1 MGRREQARAEAAFL
15 RGDTGVD
22 GAATDAETRDE
33 AEVERDRAR
42 EQLLRGRA
50 YLGRE
55 LLTWLLWRSESGD
68 PLVEVEGEGVAVLFT
83 GKVLL
88 RGVAGDVTELGA
100 RGAAAPYAAQVKRA
114 LASGLLVHQARLRL
128 TQGERAFEVTLD
140 AEHLD
145 VRAAKLPEL
154 LTEAE
159 DDRAAER
166 LDLCERLGAMVDA
179 LVAAF
184 LEARG
189 GKAWARATVPAL
201 RAWMEEGA

>member
-22 GAATDAETRDE
+22 GAATDADVRDE
-33 AEVERDRAR
+33 AEVERDKAR
-42 EQLLRGRA
+42 EQLLRGRT

-55 LLTWLLWRSESGD
+55 LLTWLLWRSEAGD
-68 PLVEVEGEGVAVLFT
+68 PLVEVDGAGVVVLFA

-88 RGVAGDVTELGA
+88 RGVAGDVTEVAA
-100 RGAAAPYAAQVKRA
+100 RGAAAPYAAQIKRA
-114 LASGLLVHQARLRL
+114 LATGLLVHQARLRL
-128 TQGERAFEVTLD
+128 SHGERVFEATLD

-166 LDLCERLGAMVDA
+166 LDLCEQLGRIVDA

-184 LEARG
+184 LEVRG
-189 GKAWARATVPAL
+189 GKAWSRTVPAL
-201 RAWMEEGA
+201 RAWMEDVG

>member
-22 GAATDAETRDE
+22 GAATDADVRDE
-33 AEVERDRAR
+33 AEVERDKAR
-42 EQLLRGRA
+42 EQLLRGRT

-68 PLVEVEGEGVAVLFT
+68 PLVEVDGAGVVVLFA

-88 RGVAGDVTELGA
+88 RGVAGDVTEVAA
-100 RGAAAPYAAQVKRA
+100 RGAAAPYAAQIKRA

-128 TQGERAFEVTLD
+128 SHGERVFEATLD

-166 LDLCERLGAMVDA
+166 LDLCEQLGRIVDA

-184 LEARG
+184 LEVRG
-189 GKAWARATVPAL
+189 GKAWSRTVPAL
-201 RAWMEEGA
+201 RAWMEDVG

>member
-22 GAATDAETRDE
+22 GAATDADVRDE
-33 AEVERDRAR
+33 AEVERDKAR
-42 EQLLRGRA
+42 EQLLRGRT

-55 LLTWLLWRSESGD
+55 LLTWLLWRSEAGD
-68 PLVEVEGEGVAVLFT
+68 PLVEVDGAGVVVLFA

-88 RGVAGDVTELGA
+88 RGVAGDVTEVAA
-100 RGAAAPYAAQVKRA
+100 RGAAAPYAAQIKRA

-128 TQGERAFEVTLD
+128 SHGERVFEATLD

-166 LDLCERLGAMVDA
+166 LDLCEQLGRIVDA

-184 LEARG
+184 LEVRG
-189 GKAWARATVPAL
+189 GKAWGRTVPAL
-201 RAWMEEGA
+201 RAWMEEQG